1 MPVIGALVVLAAC
14 GAPPEPLPTA
24 PPESPTASG
33 AVPSAGAVP
42 GQALPGGP
50 PTAYPAPTLPP
61 ATLPAVTLP
70 PVTLPPVTLPA
81 TTPPSPTP
89 SPAGR
94 CTGGPTR
101 QQILDVINGKPG
113 IPPQDLKV
121 TEGPYC
127 SRSWQFAIVGI
138 AGADPDQVEPL
149 LVVTR
154 GRPAALTLVEAGTDV
169 CTGRVQDDAPPGIR
183 VRACGA

>member
-24 PPESPTASG
+24 PPESPTSSGTFPSSG
-33 AVPSAGAVP
+33 AVPGRS
-42 GQALPGGP
+42 LPGGLP
-50 PTAYPAPTLPP
+50 GGLPTAYPAPTLPP
-61 ATLPAVTLP
+61 ATLPPTLP
-70 PVTLPPVTLPA
+70 TATLPT

-89 SPAGR
+89 SPAAR
-94 CTGGPTR
+94 CTGGPTK
-101 QQILDVINGKPG
+101 QQVLGVINGKPG
-113 IPPQDLKV
+113 IPTQNLKV
-121 TEGPYC
+121 TDGPYC
-127 SRSWQFAIVGI
+127 ARTWQFTIVGI

-169 CTGRVQDDAPPGIR
+169 CTDKVQDDAPPGIR